1 VLEVKPEPVSGPARP
16 DPQAGLSI
24 AEAARRTGVSVH
36 TLRYYERAGLVVTA
50 VDRTAGGRRRYHQLD
65 LDWIVICT
73 RLRATG
79 MPIRTIR
86 CYAELVSA
94 GPGNEQERL
103 ALLEAHRAE
112 VTARLARTRENL
124 KLIDHKIDVY
134 RRRRRP
140 PVGAQPPGGFP
151 LSRSAASPP
160 PRHDGFSASL
170 RTTPATARMCRT
182 GGMTWRRGQRHRRR
196 PSTSTQTAPVG
207 YRVFHSSLRPSAI
220 TMPVLAPGG
229 GADEGPGYGARASAG
244 TRPGT
249 LRFLLEMGHH
259 GHDVVYQ
266 VCQRGDPRDASG
278 ETFEDAPDLVPLR
291 RRCCH
296 LHPGGQCVLPDTPG
310 ILQRFLIKSEPVNKF
325 VKGHQGIFRPWPC
338 GVCSGMFI
346 SPG

>member
-50 VDRTAGGRRRYHQLD
+50 VDRTVGGRRRYHQLD

-86 CYAELVSA
+86 RYAELVSA

-134 RRRRRP
+134 RGRLAAGDADRLWAP
-140 PVGAQPPGGFP
+140 
-151 LSRSAASPP
+151 SR
-160 PRHDGFSASL
+160 
-170 RTTPATARMCRT
+170 
-182 GGMTWRRGQRHRRR
+182 
-196 PSTSTQTAPVG
+196 
-207 YRVFHSSLRPSAI
+207 
-220 TMPVLAPGG
+220 LA
-229 GADEGPGYGARASAG
+229 
-244 TRPGT
+244 
-249 LRFLLEMGHH
+249 
-259 GHDVVYQ
+259 
-266 VCQRGDPRDASG
+266 DPR
-278 ETFEDAPDLVPLR
+278 
-291 RRCCH
+291 
-296 LHPGGQCVLPDTPG
+296 
-310 ILQRFLIKSEPVNKF
+310 
-325 VKGHQGIFRPWPC
+325 
-338 GVCSGMFI
+338 
-346 SPG
+346 